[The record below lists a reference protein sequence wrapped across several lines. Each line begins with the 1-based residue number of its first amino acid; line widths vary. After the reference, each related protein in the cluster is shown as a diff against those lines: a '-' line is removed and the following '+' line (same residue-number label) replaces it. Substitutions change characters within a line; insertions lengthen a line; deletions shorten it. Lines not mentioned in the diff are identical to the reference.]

1 MGSYFNRGASA
12 GGHDE
17 GDFNRKDITGPSG
30 VGSGARGG
38 PGPVADEN
46 RGIDEYDPVEG
57 VSRIDETI
65 EEPFTAER
73 GRAHAASGEPK
84 GPRIDPEP
92 EKGGV
97 TLDETAGTDSPVRA
111 DESYG
116 RIMEDSESPRTG
128 TS

>member
-46 RGIDEYDPVEG
+46 KGLDEYDPVEG
-57 VSRIDETI
+57 IAKRDETI
-65 EEPFTAER
+65 EEP
-73 GRAHAASGEPK
+73 AATLNHREDSGS
-84 GPRIDPEP
+84 GNLSEP
-92 EKGGV
+92 EKRGV
-97 TLDETAGTDSPVRA
+97 VLDETAGSDSPVRA

-116 RIMEDSESPRTG
+116 SIIEGSDSPRTG